1 MDDDEAQASAGWTEQ
16 AADRRQFGATV
27 HLAPGGTAATMTY
40 TPVLTNGGEYE
51 VLAWVAPAATQSS
64 AASVTIRHAQGET
77 VALLDETAGEV
88 GWHSLGKYPFTA
100 GGAGRA
106 TLTATGSGT
115 VVADA
120 FKWASTARYND
131 GSEVSQVTLQPQDG
145 AVLLKSCYE
154 PAGRTYLPITRHD

>member
-1 MDDDEAQASAGWTEQ
+1 
-16 AADRRQFGATV
+16 
-27 HLAPGGTAATMTY
+27 
-40 TPVLTNGGEYE
+40 
-51 VLAWVAPAATQSS
+51 
-64 AASVTIRHAQGET
+64 

-106 TLTATGSGT
+106 TLTATGSGA

-120 FKWASTARYND
+120 FKWVSTARYND

-145 AVLLKSCYE
+145 AVLLKSCYQ
-154 PAGRTYLPITRHD
+154 PAGRTYLPITRRD